1 MCRASGSVGG
11 TRSTGLGRRPGPR
24 PPPDP
29 RNVKA
34 IVYNFDNV
42 VLALIVVL
50 DQVEHVAVDESVG
63 GRHIGR

>member
-11 TRSTGLGRRPGPR
+11 TRSTALGSRPGPR

-42 VLALIVVL
+42 VLALIM
-50 DQVEHVAVDESVG
+50 DQVEHVAVDECMG
-63 GRHIGR
+63 GWHIGR